1 MSHQHH
7 RFDPSRLAKLD
18 DPARSDLFDIVGV
31 LHDTGL
37 TPGQTAVDFGTGS
50 GFYLPYLCEAV
61 GPRGKVY
68 GLDLE
73 PLAISHIRTKP
84 EIAAFRQ
91 LALMTIDPAP
101 APFPFPDGCL
111 DYAFLAFVFH
121 EFDPIDIGL
130 QELKRILHPGGRL
143 TIIEWSKTE
152 RDKGPPAD
160 QVPSLPEILSA
171 LSRAGFVDPQVRDF
185 PPYCA
190 QIAALRP

>member
-7 RFDPSRLAKLD
+7 RFDPAHLAKLD
-18 DPARSDLFDIVGV
+18 DPTRLDLFDIVGV
-31 LHDTGL
+31 LRDTGL
-37 TPGQTAVDFGTGS
+37 TPGKTAVDLGTGS
-50 GFYLPYLCEAV
+50 GFYLPFLCEAV
-61 GPRGKVY
+61 GPRGKIY

-73 PLAISHIRTKP
+73 AQAIAHVRAKP
-84 EIAAFRQ
+84 EIAAFQQ
-91 LALMTIDPAP
+91 LALMTITPPPAP
-101 APFPFPDGCL
+101 LPLPDGFA

-121 EFDPIDIGL
+121 EFDPIDIVL

-171 LSRAGFVDPQVRDF
+171 LSRAGFADPQVRDF

-190 QIAALRP
+190 LIAALRP